1 MLRLHLYILCLTIT
15 QVFLQ
20 NNEKIQNHSVA
31 AGNKLCYD
39 NKKLKMS
46 VAL

>member
-1 MLRLHLYILCLTIT
+1 MLRLHLYIMYLTIT

-20 NNEKIQNHSVA
+20 NNEKIQNPSVA
-31 AGNKLCYD
+31 AGYKLCYD